1 MRCAFALKAVL
12 KTALRLPPSRSG
24 DWNMSTDEL
33 DCIVSLCFVEA
44 HRTAQAV
51 FRDMMAATLAAGERS
66 PEPSPL
72 ALAGRCLP
80 SADR

>member
-1 MRCAFALKAVL
+1 MCGRTCGPQTTLRETLGLVRCAFALKAVL

-51 FRDMMAATLAAGERS
+51 FRDMMAATLAAGE
-66 PEPSPL
+66 
-72 ALAGRCLP
+72 G
-80 SADR
+80 